1 MNSEEF
7 EARKDGDNCDPN
19 DAHADGQSLLKR
31 EPSWPRFRAVP
42 SCIDQLS
49 SSSTDARVAENS
61 NVPIHLQAGKSLDI
75 AGQEACR
82 VYTFLLVVLGIFRP
96 TINHLLTGIL
106 LFF

>member
-1 MNSEEF
+1 MGVWKGPSGVRPRPHLQREC
-7 EARKDGDNCDPN
+7 DG
-19 DAHADGQSLLKR
+19 
-31 EPSWPRFRAVP
+31 
-42 SCIDQLS
+42 DQLS
-49 SSSTDARVAENS
+49 SSGTDALRRAVENS
-61 NVPIHLQAGKSLDI
+61 NVPIHLQAGKPLDI